1 MTHSTISLGLGLGGG
16 KAATSSGRSAGGGGA
31 YANLLSASLDG
42 TDDYLQLG
50 NGILTALS
58 GTTYSISMWYKLDQE
73 GSFMVP
79 IAAGSASDLSNL
91 VEFYFRSRGSGT
103 VSLEFYAGGATR
115 LIETSPFQSINQ
127 WVNGVVTVD
136 TSGTSRLYVNGTE
149 THTSV
154 NVPQVTPTNP
164 VIGCLNGVS
173 NFLDGKIDEVAIF
186 DSQLSASD
194 VTAIYNSGVPG
205 DLSSLSPVGWWRMGD
220 GTGDTDSG
228 SGAPASGDTIGT
240 VVNQGSAS
248 SSDATGTNGALYSD
262 DVPYVL
268 PSVTNTLSGSFDGTD
283 DSLDVSSTSD
293 YAFGSSG
300 FSISFWFNGGSTNAS
315 SGFGVNIFDMR
326 TSLGGNQPSL
336 WIETKGASSLVK
348 YYASAAYRVST
359 TATIN
364 SGTWYHLAITNDG
377 STTKIYLDGN
387 SIGTGSDPTN
397 YVAAPLRI
405 GGYHGN
411 QYYYDGLVD
420 EFAIFNSELSASDVT
435 AIYNSGVP
443 ADLSSLSP
451 LGWWRIGDGTG
462 DTDSGGGAPASGDT
476 IGTVVDQGSGGNDAT
491 GTNGPTYSTDVPT

>member
-1 MTHSTISLGLGLGGG
+1 MSHSTIMLGLGLGGG
-16 KAATSSGRSAGGGGA
+16 KSATSSGRLPSGGA
-31 YANLLSASLDG
+31 YANLLSASFDG

-194 VTAIYNSGVPG
+194 VTSIYNSGVPG

-248 SSDATGTNGALYSD
+248 SSNATGTNGALYSD
-262 DVPYVL
+262 DVP
-268 PSVTNTLSGSFDGTD
+268 S
-283 DSLDVSSTSD
+283 
-293 YAFGSSG
+293 
-300 FSISFWFNGGSTNAS
+300 
-315 SGFGVNIFDMR
+315 
-326 TSLGGNQPSL
+326 
-336 WIETKGASSLVK
+336 
-348 YYASAAYRVST
+348 
-359 TATIN
+359 
-364 SGTWYHLAITNDG
+364 
-377 STTKIYLDGN
+377 
-387 SIGTGSDPTN
+387 
-397 YVAAPLRI
+397 
-405 GGYHGN
+405 
-411 QYYYDGLVD
+411 
-420 EFAIFNSELSASDVT
+420 
-435 AIYNSGVP
+435 
-443 ADLSSLSP
+443 
-451 LGWWRIGDGTG
+451 
-462 DTDSGGGAPASGDT
+462 
-476 IGTVVDQGSGGNDAT
+476 
-491 GTNGPTYSTDVPT
+491 

>member
-16 KAATSSGRSAGGGGA
+16 KAATSSGRPAGGGA
-31 YANLLSASLDG
+31 FSNALSA
-42 TDDYLQLG
+42 
-50 NGILTALS
+50 
-58 GTTYSISMWYKLDQE
+58 
-73 GSFMVP
+73 
-79 IAAGSASDLSNL
+79 
-91 VEFYFRSRGSGT
+91 
-103 VSLEFYAGGATR
+103 
-115 LIETSPFQSINQ
+115 
-127 WVNGVVTVD
+127 
-136 TSGTSRLYVNGTE
+136 
-149 THTSV
+149 
-154 NVPQVTPTNP
+154 
-164 VIGCLNGVS
+164 
-173 NFLDGKIDEVAIF
+173 
-186 DSQLSASD
+186 
-194 VTAIYNSGVPG
+194 
-205 DLSSLSPVGWWRMGD
+205 
-220 GTGDTDSG
+220 
-228 SGAPASGDTIGT
+228 
-240 VVNQGSAS
+240 
-248 SSDATGTNGALYSD
+248 
-262 DVPYVL
+262 
-268 PSVTNTLSGSFDGTD
+268 SFDGTD

-293 YAFGSSG
+293 FAFGLSG

-326 TSLGGNQPSL
+326 TSLGGSQPSL

-405 GGYHGN
+405 GAYHAN

-420 EFAIFNSELSASDVT
+420 EFAIFDSELSASDVT
-435 AIYNSGVP
+435 SIYNSGVP

-451 LGWWRIGDGTG
+451 IGWWRMGDGTG